1 MTGRLFRSRRHRRA
15 WFAGRLWRRGLANTG
30 LVVASLIV
38 ALLAGEIGLRL
49 FHDSALLARWP
60 NFIAEATKPEPTA
73 VPDVVRY
80 DSELG
85 WEPRPG
91 AVDTVYHR
99 RIVFSADGFRVVAD
113 ADGTPRPSRPSELT
127 RGTPILAVGD
137 SFTEGWGLEADQPWP
152 ARLETETGRAVI
164 NAGVRSYGL
173 DQIVLRT
180 GRLLRTQA
188 PPPKPHLKPSLVIL
202 AFIEEDI
209 DRLGHAA
216 HARRYKPWF
225 APAAATTATATDG
238 LELHGVPVPPDPYDG
253 SHDLWRRVLGYSYL
267 ADVVMR
273 HLGLF
278 DLWDGVNLPNG
289 VADTDLVA
297 CRLMQ
302 RLARDLKEHDI
313 PGLVVALPEYRE
325 WLMPAL
331 HVVARRRNEAVL
343 TCARDAGLRTL
354 DVWDDLVK
362 AGLVRAPEDFNNDG
376 MHLNARGHALVARSI
391 AAALQ

>member
-1 MTGRLFRSRRHRRA
+1 
-15 WFAGRLWRRGLANTG
+15 
-30 LVVASLIV
+30 
-38 ALLAGEIGLRL
+38 
-49 FHDSALLARWP
+49 
-60 NFIAEATKPEPTA
+60 
-73 VPDVVRY
+73 
-80 DSELG
+80 
-85 WEPRPG
+85 
-91 AVDTVYHR
+91 
-99 RIVFSADGFRVVAD
+99 
-113 ADGTPRPSRPSELT
+113 
-127 RGTPILAVGD
+127 
-137 SFTEGWGLEADQPWP
+137 
-152 ARLETETGRAVI
+152 VI

-180 GRLLRTQA
+180 GRLLRTV
-188 PPPKPHLKPSLVIL
+188 KPNLKPSLVIL

-216 HARRYKPWF
+216 HALRYKPWF
-225 APAAATTATATDG
+225 APTASGDG
-238 LELHGVPVPPDPYDG
+238 LELRGVPVPPAPYDG
-253 SHDLWRRVLGYSYL
+253 RTQLWRRVLGYSYL
-267 ADVVMR
+267 ADVAMR
-273 HLGLF
+273 HLGLS

-325 WLMPAL
+325 WVMPAL
-331 HVVARRRNEAVL
+331 HVVAHRRNEAVL
-343 TCARDAGLRTL
+343 KCARDAGLRTL

-376 MHLNARGHALVARSI
+376 MHLNARGHALAAKSI

>member
-1 MTGRLFRSRRHRRA
+1 MTGEPPRPHRR
-15 WFAGRLWRRGLANTG
+15 RRPWLVNSG
-30 LVVASLIV
+30 LVVVSIV
-38 ALLAGEIGLRL
+38 VGLLAGEIGLRL
-49 FHDSALLARWP
+49 SHDNVSLWRWP
-60 NFIAEATKPEPTA
+60 NYIAEANKPDPNA

-80 DSELG
+80 DPELG

-91 AVDTVYHR
+91 AVDEVYRR
-99 RIVFSADGFRVVAD
+99 RIVFSADGFRVS
-113 ADGTPRPSRPSELT
+113 TPEPVSPPDEAPNLPK
-127 RGTPILAVGD
+127 GPPILAVGD

-152 ARLETETGRAVI
+152 ARLEIETGRPVI

-180 GRLLRTQA
+180 ERLLRTL
-188 PPPKPHLKPSLVIL
+188 KPAQKPSLVIL

-209 DRLGHAA
+209 DRLGDAVHAL
-216 HARRYKPWF
+216 HYKPWF
-225 APAAATTATATDG
+225 EPLADGAPGTPNTADG
-238 LELHGVPVPPDPYDG
+238 LVLRGVPVPPEPWDG
-253 SHDLWRRVLGYSYL
+253 PAHLWRRVLGYSYL

-273 HLGLF
+273 HFGLI
-278 DLWDGVNLPNG
+278 DLWEGVNVPNG

-297 CRLMQ
+297 CRLMH
-302 RLARDLKEHDI
+302 RFAGDLKQHGL

-325 WLMPAL
+325 WATPAL
-331 HVVARRRNEAVL
+331 HVVAHRRNEAVL

-362 AGLVRAPEDFNNDG
+362 AGIVRSPEDFNNDG
-376 MHLNARGHALVARSI
+376 MHLNARGHALAARSI